1 MGDEKHGPTPKRK
14 VGRIVGWVAAV
25 LGVALLGVGGFAV
38 HTGYWQLVFKP
49 SELTI
54 IINANKGKFTTLTFE
69 ADGRSLTYNLYVPAD
84 YDAAKS
90 YPLVLF
96 MHDSASVS
104 DNSTYTLEQGI
115 GADVWASDEVQSF
128 EQTFVLAPQFSEV
141 VASDAFELTGQAE
154 LVIPLIDSLKQEYS
168 LDEDRI
174 YTTGQSMG
182 SMTSMA
188 LNIAHPNYFA
198 ASYYVTGQWD
208 PTAMQALAD
217 TKMTWIA
224 SLGDEK
230 AGPAMVTFKEYLDG
244 AGIGYATDIW
254 DGRWSSVE
262 YDQATSELYAQGK
275 GINLVSYA
283 AGSVTPPLSVPS
295 ASTEHIFTW
304 YRAYL
309 AGGVHEW
316 LLSQTR

>member
-1 MGDEKHGPTPKRK
+1 M
-14 VGRIVGWVAAV
+14 
-25 LGVALLGVGGFAV
+25 
-38 HTGYWQLVFKP
+38 
-49 SELTI
+49 
-54 IINANKGKFTTLTFE
+54 TFE
-69 ADGRSLTYNLYVPAD
+69 SDGQSSTYNLYVPED
-84 YDAAKS
+84 FDPSKS
-90 YPLVLF
+90 DPLVLF

-104 DNSTYTLEQGI
+104 DDSTYTLEQGI
-115 GADVWASDEVQSF
+115 GADVWASEEVQSF
-128 EQTFVLAPQFSEV
+128 EQAFVLAPQFSEV
-141 VASDAFELTGQAE
+141 IANDDFELTGQGE

-168 LDEDRI
+168 LDDNRI

-182 SMTSMA
+182 SMASMA
-188 LNIAHPNYFA
+188 LNIAHPDYFA

-208 PTAMQALAD
+208 PTAMQKPAG

-230 AGPAMVTFKEYLDG
+230 AGPAMDTFKEYLDG
-244 AGIGYATDIW
+244 VGVDYATDIW

-275 GINLVSYA
+275 DINLVSYA
-283 AGSVTPPLSVPS
+283 EGSVTPPLSVPS

-316 LLSQTR
+316 LLSQSR